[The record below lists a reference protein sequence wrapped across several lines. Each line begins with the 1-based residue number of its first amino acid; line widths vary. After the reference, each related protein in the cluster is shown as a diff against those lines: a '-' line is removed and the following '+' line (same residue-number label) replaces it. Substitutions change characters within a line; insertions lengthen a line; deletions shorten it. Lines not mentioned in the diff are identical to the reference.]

1 MIYRLI
7 SNKSCFLQ
15 LIEPYYFVSLH
26 GKSVDMT
33 DERYIEKCEKI
44 AEDYWKQAS
53 VKEFDEASPVIA
65 DIFAQL
71 SYLMMIQVMAL
82 MFLNMAL
89 MMAPMSL
96 KMALMAD
103 FEVRNWTNGLHINW
117 LFIPK

>member
-1 MIYRLI
+1 
-7 SNKSCFLQ
+7 
-15 LIEPYYFVSLH
+15 
-26 GKSVDMT
+26 MT
-33 DERYIEKCEKI
+33 NGRYIEKCEKI

-89 MMAPMSL
+89 MMAPTSL

>member
-1 MIYRLI
+1 MIYQII

-82 MFLNMAL
+82 M
-89 MMAPMSL
+89 
-96 KMALMAD
+96 AD
-103 FEVRNWTNGLHINW
+103 FEVRNWMNGLHINW

>member
-1 MIYRLI
+1 M
-7 SNKSCFLQ
+7 
-15 LIEPYYFVSLH
+15 IEPYYFVSLH

-71 SYLMMIQVMAL
+71 GYMERKGS
-82 MFLNMAL
+82 
-89 MMAPMSL
+89 
-96 KMALMAD
+96 
-103 FEVRNWTNGLHINW
+103 GLGKI
-117 LFIPK
+117 LDPYKA

>member
-1 MIYRLI
+1 MTNKCIMFMIEQELLDGLKRMNIKPCWICYLRLIYRLI

-26 GKSVDMT
+26 GKS
-33 DERYIEKCEKI
+33 I
-44 AEDYWKQAS
+44 
-53 VKEFDEASPVIA
+53 
-65 DIFAQL
+65 DI
-71 SYLMMIQVMAL
+71 MAL

>member
-1 MIYRLI
+1 
-7 SNKSCFLQ
+7 
-15 LIEPYYFVSLH
+15 
-26 GKSVDMT
+26 MT

-71 SYLMMIQVMAL
+71 SYLMMIQVMA
-82 MFLNMAL
+82 
-89 MMAPMSL
+89 PMSL

>member
-1 MIYRLI
+1 
-7 SNKSCFLQ
+7 
-15 LIEPYYFVSLH
+15 
-26 GKSVDMT
+26 MT

-82 MFLNMAL
+82 M
-89 MMAPMSL
+89 
-96 KMALMAD
+96 AD